1 MKIQLSDH
9 FTYKRLLRFTFPS
22 IVMML
27 FTSIY
32 SVVDGLFISNVVG
45 ETAFAAINLIF
56 PYCMVFSA
64 VGSLFGVGGSAL
76 VAMVKGQGDDEKGDR
91 IFSMLVCTMV
101 VLGFVLMGVA
111 QLFLPAAARLFGA
124 TGEMYEVCVLYGRIF
139 LITLP
144 AFLLQYGF
152 HSFFITAE
160 KPKLGLAFTVAA
172 GVCNMILDWLF
183 VAVFRWGVAGAAAA
197 TCIGQCVGGVGGLV
211 YFLVKRDGALKLVKP
226 AFMPRA
232 LGRAASNGMADCI
245 ANVAMSLVNMV
256 FNLQLMKYL
265 GEYGVAAYGIIMYV
279 NFVFV
284 AVYLGYSMGVAPV
297 ISFHFGAG
305 GRDELKSL
313 FRKSMILV
321 GAASLT
327 LTALALLTARP
338 VASVF
343 AGYDEVFLTLSVH
356 ALRLFALSYFLTGF
370 NLFSSNL
377 FAALNNGPVS
387 GLLSALRI
395 FVFQIAAVLLLPLLF
410 GSDGIWLSM
419 PAAELCVTAV
429 TLVVLAKERGRY
441 GYV

>member
-32 SVVDGLFISNVVG
+32 SVVDGLFISNIVG

-64 VGSLFGVGGSAL
+64 LGSLFGVGGSAL
-76 VAMVKGQGDDEKGDR
+76 VAMVKGQGNDEKGNR
-91 IFSMLVCTMV
+91 IFSMLVWVMI
-101 VLGFVLMGVA
+101 VLGFILMGIA
-111 QLFLPAAARLFGA
+111 QLFLPAAARLLGA
-124 TGEMYEVCVLYGRIF
+124 TDAMYEISVLYGRIF

-144 AFLLQYGF
+144 AFLLQYCF

-197 TCIGQCVGGVGGLV
+197 TCIGQCVGGIGGLV
-211 YFLVKRDGALKLVKP
+211 YFIVKRDGALKLVKP
-226 AFMPRA
+226 AFMPRE
-232 LGRAASNGMADCI
+232 LGRSASNGMADCI

-265 GEYGVAAYGIIMYV
+265 GEYGVAAFGIIMYV

-297 ISFHFGAG
+297 ISYHFGAG
-305 GRDELKSL
+305 NREELRGL
-313 FRKSMILV
+313 FKKSMLMV
-321 GAASLT
+321 AVASLA
-327 LTALALLTARP
+327 LTALALATARP

-343 AGYDEVFLTLSVH
+343 AGYDPAFLDISVR
-356 ALRLFALSYFLTGF
+356 ALRLYSLSYFLAGF
-370 NLFSSNL
+370 NMFSSNL

-387 GLLSALRI
+387 GLLSGLRI
-395 FVFQIAAVLLLPLLF
+395 FVFQIAAVLLLPLAF
-410 GSDGIWLSM
+410 GSDGIWLAM
-419 PAAELCVTAV
+419 LAAELCVLAV
-429 TLVVLAKERGRY
+429 TLAVLAKYRVRY

>member
-32 SVVDGLFISNVVG
+32 SVVDGLFISNIVG

-64 VGSLFGVGGSAL
+64 LGSLFGVGGSAL
-76 VAMVKGQGDDEKGDR
+76 VAMVKGQGNDEKGNR
-91 IFSMLVCTMV
+91 IFSMLVWVMI
-101 VLGFVLMGVA
+101 VLGFILMGIA
-111 QLFLPAAARLFGA
+111 QLFLPAAARLLGA
-124 TGEMYEVCVLYGRIF
+124 TDAMYEISVLYGRIF

-197 TCIGQCVGGVGGLV
+197 TCIGQCVGGIGGLV
-211 YFLVKRDGALKLVKP
+211 YFIVKRDGALKLVKP
-226 AFMPRA
+226 SFMPRE
-232 LGRAASNGMADCI
+232 LGRSASNGMADCI

-265 GEYGVAAYGIIMYV
+265 GEYGVAAFGIIMYV

-297 ISFHFGAG
+297 ISFHYGAG
-305 GRDELKSL
+305 NTDELKNL
-313 FRKSMILV
+313 FKKSMIMV
-321 GAASLT
+321 GAASLS

-343 AGYDEVFLTLSVH
+343 AGYDEAFLTLSAH
-356 ALRLFALSYFLTGF
+356 ALRLYATSYILAGF

-387 GLLSALRI
+387 GLLSGLRI

-419 PAAELCVTAV
+419 LAAELCVTIV
-429 TLVVLAKERGRY
+429 TLAVLGKFRKRY

>member
-32 SVVDGLFISNVVG
+32 SVVDGLFISNIVG

-64 VGSLFGVGGSAL
+64 LGSLFGVGGSAL
-76 VAMVKGQGDDEKGDR
+76 VAMVKGQGNDEKGNR
-91 IFSMLVCTMV
+91 IFSMLVWVMI
-101 VLGFVLMGVA
+101 VLGFILMGLA
-111 QLFLPAAARLFGA
+111 QLFLPAAARLLGA
-124 TGEMYEVCVLYGRIF
+124 TDAMYEISVLYGRIF

-197 TCIGQCVGGVGGLV
+197 TCIGQCVGGVGGLL
-211 YFLVKRDGALKLVKP
+211 YFIVKRDGALKLVKP
-226 AFMPRA
+226 AFMPRE
-232 LGRAASNGMADCI
+232 LGRSASNGMADCI

-265 GEYGVAAYGIIMYV
+265 GEYGVAAFGIIMYV

-305 GRDELKSL
+305 NTDELKGL
-313 FRKSMILV
+313 FKKSMVMV
-321 GAASLT
+321 GVASLT

-343 AGYDEVFLTLSVH
+343 AGYDEVFLTLSAH
-356 ALRLFALSYFLTGF
+356 ALRLYAISYILAGF

-387 GLLSALRI
+387 GLLSGLRI
-395 FVFQIAAVLLLPLLF
+395 FVFQIAAVLLLPLFL

-419 PAAELCVTAV
+419 LAAEFCV
-429 TLVVLAKERGRY
+429 TLVTLFVLAKERKRY
-441 GYV
+441 GYI